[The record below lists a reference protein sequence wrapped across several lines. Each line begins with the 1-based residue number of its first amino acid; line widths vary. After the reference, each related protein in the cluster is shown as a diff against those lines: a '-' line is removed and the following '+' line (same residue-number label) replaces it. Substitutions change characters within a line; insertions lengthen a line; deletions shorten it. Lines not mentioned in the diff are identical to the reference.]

1 MSLSAEI
8 AVSGTVYSFDML
20 FSYSVPE
27 KFRERIKRGCRV
39 LVGFGRGNS
48 RRIGVVMGLSENDGR
63 QLKPVLS
70 VVDDAPVLSD
80 ELLELAL
87 WLREQTFCTYFDAVR
102 AMLPPAMS
110 VSAAE
115 KFSLVRSF
123 AAGDTLSPEASELL
137 ESLECAE
144 NSSELNELIS
154 STNMVGESI
163 THPNSAAYW

>member
-123 AAGDTLSPEASELL
+123 AAGDTLSPKRQSCLKALNVQRTAASLM
-137 ESLECAE
+137 S
-144 NSSELNELIS
+144 
-154 STNMVGESI
+154 
-163 THPNSAAYW
+163 